1 MLNNLN
7 QYIDQTILKADA
19 KIQEIETLIEQA
31 KTYKFKAVCINPY
44 YVRYCAEK
52 LKDTN
57 IKICTV
63 IGFPLGAN
71 TTATKVF
78 ETQTAIT
85 NGANEIDVVINI
97 GALKDKQENYLL
109 EELKKIRQVCPKD
122 IILKVIIETAL
133 LTEAEKITACKLVSE
148 AQANF
153 IKTSTGFV
161 VNGGATIAD
170 VKLLKKHIAKNIAIK
185 ASGGIKTQAQAL
197 AMINAGATRIGTS
210 NGINIVT
217 NQSKNSNSY

>member
-1 MLNNLN
+1 MINNLN

-19 KIQEIETLIEQA
+19 KIQEIETLIAEA

-44 YVRYCAEK
+44 YVKYCAEK
-52 LKDTN
+52 LKNTK

-71 TTATKVF
+71 ATTTKVF
-78 ETQTAIT
+78 ETKTAIA

-97 GALKDKQENYLL
+97 GALKDQETNYVLQ
-109 EELKKIRQVCPKD
+109 ELQAIRQVCSKD

-133 LTEAEKITACKLVSE
+133 LTEQEKIIACKLVSE
-148 AQANF
+148 AKADF

-161 VNGGATIAD
+161 ANGGATVAD
-170 VKLLKKHIAKNIAIK
+170 VKLLKQHIAKNIAIK
-185 ASGGIKTQAQAL
+185 ASGGIRTQEQAL
-197 AMINAGATRIGTS
+197 AMIAAGATRIGTS
-210 NGINIVT
+210 NGINIIT
-217 NQSKNSNSY
+217 NQVKNSNSY

>member
-1 MLNNLN
+1 MINNLN

-19 KIQEIETLIEQA
+19 KIQEIENLIVEV
-31 KTYKFKAVCINPY
+31 KTYKFKAVCINPC
-44 YVRYCAEK
+44 YVKYCAEK
-52 LKDTN
+52 LKNTEV
-57 IKICTV
+57 KICTV

-71 TTATKVF
+71 ITATKVF
-78 ETQTAIT
+78 ETETAIA

-97 GALKDKQENYLL
+97 GALKDQQINYVL
-109 EELKKIRQVCPKD
+109 EELKKIRQVCTKN

-133 LTEAEKITACKLVSE
+133 LTEQEKITACKLVNQ
-148 AQANF
+148 AQADF

-161 VNGGATIAD
+161 ANGGATVAD
-170 VKLLKKHIAKNIAIK
+170 VKLLKQHIAKNIAIK
-185 ASGGIKTQAQAL
+185 ASGGIRTQEQAL

-217 NQSKNSNSY
+217 NQSKNSKNY